1 MSLTTNIPIP
11 KLHVEDLLTLIDLT
25 QEEIIDIIKAGIELK
40 KLHKA
45 GQTLDILK
53 GKTMAM
59 IFEKSSTRT
68 RVSFEAGM
76 TQLGGHAIFL
86 NRQDTQLGRGEP
98 ISDTAEV
105 LSEYIDIIMIRTFEH
120 ERVVELAKHASI
132 PVINALTDDFHPCQ
146 ALADLMTVY
155 ELKGTFKGQKLVYVG
170 DGNNVAHSLMIGSAK
185 VGLDCVV
192 ACPKEYEPKPEVVA
206 IAKQI
211 AKETGSVL
219 EVVND
224 PIEAVKDADFVYTDV
239 WTSMGFEDEAAER
252 IAKLQPYQV
261 NEELM
266 KYAKPD
272 YSFMHCLPAHRG
284 EEVTADIIDGPH
296 SVVVQ
301 EAGNRLHVQKAL
313 ILGLLIK

>member
-1 MSLTTNIPIP
+1 MSTTMIAAP
-11 KLHVEDLLTLIDLT
+11 KLHVDDLLTLIDLT
-25 QEEIIDIIKAGIELK
+25 QDEIVDIIKTAIELK

-45 GQTLDILK
+45 GQHLDVLK
-53 GKTMAM
+53 GKTMGM

-76 TQLGGHAIFL
+76 TQLGGHSIFL
-86 NRQDTQLGRGEP
+86 SSKDTQLGRGEP
-98 ISDTAEV
+98 ISDTAQV

-120 ERVVELAKHASI
+120 ERVVELAKHATI
-132 PVINALTDDFHPCQ
+132 PVINALTDDYHPCQ
-146 ALADLMTVY
+146 ALADLMTIY
-155 ELKGTFKGQKLVYVG
+155 EIKGSLKGQKLVYVG

-185 VGLDCVV
+185 VGVDCIV
-192 ACPKEYEPKPEVVA
+192 ACPDAYQPKAEVVE
-206 IAKQI
+206 IAKKF
-211 AKETGSVL
+211 AEETGATI

-224 PIEAVKDADFVYTDV
+224 PIEAVKGADFIYTDV

-252 IAKLQPYQV
+252 IQTLQPYQV
-261 NEELM
+261 NAKLM
-266 KYAKPD
+266 QYAKDD

-313 ILGLLIK
+313 ILGLLNK